1 MKEKK
6 SLMLYRK
13 KITKEKVKENII
25 FLEKAERCQLVLLWP
40 GCFSSLPLPLW
51 LPRFGQMECEKHRFY
66 VRYTRI

>member
-25 FLEKAERCQLVLLWP
+25 FLEKAERCQCFCGLVAFPLYHFLC
-40 GCFSSLPLPLW
+40 GCLDLVKWSARNTGSTSDILGY
-51 LPRFGQMECEKHRFY
+51 R
-66 VRYTRI
+66 

>member
-40 GCFSSLPLPLW
+40 GCFPLYNSRSSS
-51 LPRFGQMECEKHRFY
+51 
-66 VRYTRI
+66 VVA